1 MNNQSSRSHAIFTI
15 YLQRTS
21 RTDRSTI
28 SNCHTLT
35 LLIRS
40 PMMFYLTGCICLH
53 VVVVKINWMNSD
65 QIPRG
70 ERPVSLYRQRS
81 VRVWTGIGSCFRKII
96 KHARIVIVMSLP
108 SNNST
113 LNETDKAIL
122 LQENSVSVSVQSV
135 IVAALA
141 VSLCATK
148 TEKF

>member
-1 MNNQSSRSHAIFTI
+1 VKTSSEIMNRLIDGSQSRTTGATAMNNQSSRSHAIFTI

-40 PMMFYLTGCICLH
+40 RMMFCLTVCICLH

-65 QIPRG
+65 EIPRG
-70 ERPVSLYRQRS
+70 ERPASFYRQRS

-96 KHARIVIVMSLP
+96 KHARIVIVMSL
-108 SNNST
+108 T
-113 LNETDKAIL
+113 TAH
-122 LQENSVSVSVQSV
+122 
-135 IVAALA
+135 
-141 VSLCATK
+141 
-148 TEKF
+148 